1 MNKFLLSL
9 LLFTGAAFAV
19 PEFPDQ
25 LKKLEDEFRLA
36 CDTYG
41 EPSCISRFTAM
52 AGCTFVFAM
61 NSGKTTQE
69 ALDIA
74 AETAELIAKD
84 LPDASEYVV
93 PFAYLVRWRVK
104 LNLREVYHLVEL
116 RSTRQGHPSY
126 RAIAQQMYQQ
136 IQIHHPTLV
145 DSMKFV
151 DLNDYALE
159 RLSSEQRID
168 FKLRQQNQ

>member
-1 MNKFLLSL
+1 MKKLLLSL

-19 PEFPDQ
+19 PESPDA
-25 LKKLEDEFRLA
+25 LKKIEDEFRLA

-74 AETAELIAKD
+74 DSLFTSVMRGNKLNVERMFTAEGDIKPEIRSESIERMQLCSAQTSSAVSAMLKELSNTNEDPPPKLIEMATAD
-84 LPDASEYVV
+84 FPY
-93 PFAYLVRWRVK
+93 FWM
-104 LNLREVYHLVEL
+104 
-116 RSTRQGHPSY
+116 RS
-126 RAIAQQMYQQ
+126 
-136 IQIHHPTLV
+136 
-145 DSMKFV
+145 
-151 DLNDYALE
+151 LE
-159 RLSSEQRID
+159 DIRKGR
-168 FKLRQQNQ
+168 

>member
-1 MNKFLLSL
+1 MKKLLLSI
-9 LLFTGAAFAV
+9 LFTGAAFAV
-19 PEFPDQ
+19 PENPDQ

-74 AETAELIAKD
+74 DSLFTSVMRGNKIGIESMFTSKNLVKPEIRSEAIERMKICSAQTSSAVAAMLKELSNKNEEPPRKLIEMATAD
-84 LPDASEYVV
+84 FPY
-93 PFAYLVRWRVK
+93 FWM
-104 LNLREVYHLVEL
+104 
-116 RSTRQGHPSY
+116 RSLEDIRQG
-126 RAIAQQMYQQ
+126 R
-136 IQIHHPTLV
+136 
-145 DSMKFV
+145 
-151 DLNDYALE
+151 
-159 RLSSEQRID
+159 
-168 FKLRQQNQ
+168 

>member
-1 MNKFLLSL
+1 MKKFLLSL

-19 PEFPDQ
+19 PESPDQ
-25 LKKLEDEFRLA
+25 LKKIEDEFRLE

-74 AETAELIAKD
+74 DALFTSVMRGNKIGIESMFTSKNLIKPEIRSEAIERMQLCSAQTKTAVSLM
-84 LPDASEYVV
+84 
-93 PFAYLVRWRVK
+93 
-104 LNLREVYHLVEL
+104 LRELSNTNEDPPPKLIEMATADFPYFWM
-116 RSTRQGHPSY
+116 RSLEDIRQG
-126 RAIAQQMYQQ
+126 R
-136 IQIHHPTLV
+136 
-145 DSMKFV
+145 
-151 DLNDYALE
+151 
-159 RLSSEQRID
+159 
-168 FKLRQQNQ
+168 

>member
-1 MNKFLLSL
+1 MKKILLSL

-19 PEFPDQ
+19 PESPDSF
-25 LKKLEDEFRLA
+25 KKLEDEFRLG

-74 AETAELIAKD
+74 DSLFTSVMRGNKIGIESMFTSKNLVKPEIRSEAIERMKICAAQTSSAIASMLKELSNTNKEPPPKLIEMATAD
-84 LPDASEYVV
+84 FPY
-93 PFAYLVRWRVK
+93 FWM
-104 LNLREVYHLVEL
+104 
-116 RSTRQGHPSY
+116 RSLEDIRQG
-126 RAIAQQMYQQ
+126 R
-136 IQIHHPTLV
+136 
-145 DSMKFV
+145 
-151 DLNDYALE
+151 
-159 RLSSEQRID
+159 
-168 FKLRQQNQ
+168 

>member
-1 MNKFLLSL
+1 MKKILLSL
-9 LLFTGAAFAV
+9 LLFSGAAFAV
-19 PEFPDQ
+19 PESPDQ

-74 AETAELIAKD
+74 DSLFTSVMRGNKIGIESMFTSKNLVKPEIRSEAIERMKICSAQTSSAVAAMLKELSNTNEEAPPKLIEMATAD
-84 LPDASEYVV
+84 FPY
-93 PFAYLVRWRVK
+93 FWM
-104 LNLREVYHLVEL
+104 
-116 RSTRQGHPSY
+116 RSLEDIRQG
-126 RAIAQQMYQQ
+126 R
-136 IQIHHPTLV
+136 
-145 DSMKFV
+145 
-151 DLNDYALE
+151 
-159 RLSSEQRID
+159 
-168 FKLRQQNQ
+168 